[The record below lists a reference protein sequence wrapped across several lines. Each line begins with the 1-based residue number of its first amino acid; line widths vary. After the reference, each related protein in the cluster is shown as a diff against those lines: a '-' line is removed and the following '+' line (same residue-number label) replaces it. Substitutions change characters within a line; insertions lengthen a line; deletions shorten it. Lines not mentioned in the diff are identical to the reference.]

1 MKSSSQQWPLIK
13 NAVFLYPSANSVW
26 YLITYLDV
34 WYLEQVGCPVADAD
48 WQSLSSQAQAC
59 SFYYRAQPHM
69 ERAAGKEIEISSC
82 LSSAFLVKHIN
93 YSPCY
98 FIKALWQRKPFS
110 EDDEWCYSQNKLY
123 LVVLQIWSYV
133 ERKKKGEEETIRRR
147 RVRTGRDNSDHCEHV
162 QISNPERYR
171 VWWDT
176 FLAAPPITKWALWYQ
191 PIVPQG
197 LWQLVVKFCLSLE
210 QSWYVRQSRVM
221 T

>member
-1 MKSSSQQWPLIK
+1 MALLVFGSYIKWQISTSLCCSHAWALLNTRAGMKSSSQQWPLIK

-98 FIKALWQRKPFS
+98 FIKALWQKKPFS
-110 EDDEWCYSQNKLY
+110 EAPCF
-123 LVVLQIWSYV
+123 
-133 ERKKKGEEETIRRR
+133 RK
-147 RVRTGRDNSDHCEHV
+147 
-162 QISNPERYR
+162 
-171 VWWDT
+171 WWMM
-176 FLAAPPITKWALWYQ
+176 L
-191 PIVPQG
+191 
-197 LWQLVVKFCLSLE
+197 
-210 QSWYVRQSRVM
+210 
-221 T
+221 